1 MILKYSTIMF
11 LVLLLT
17 TKHSNSQS
25 WDNGMSFQGA
35 LKNNSTFFNNESIN
49 LRFTIKDSSAIVL
62 WQETQTTTTNNTGI
76 INTIIG
82 AGVSTG
88 LGLYSTFPTI
98 DFSTKPTTL
107 LVEIDPDGSGY
118 IPFQEGSLWAVPFAE
133 HSQYNEKGKELNTSL
148 VDVNNGGL
156 DTNHVVTWNGVNWNM
171 ASLKNELNADFSL
184 TTDSAVTSDSS
195 VFSFNSNASSFA
207 DTALFSEFSD
217 STDYALN
224 SILANISETT
234 MASDTT
240 NLAFF
245 NSSHSL
251 SGSHFINSNYLGS
264 NNLPDLSFFTNNLNR
279 LTLTN
284 SSSFLQGTT
293 ESIHSLYLNGQ
304 EGFQI
309 KGILDSGLFK
319 NLSLGNHFYYS
330 PKHSSMWLGTAVDT
344 LWHADNAGNYNLA
357 AGRNCWSN
365 GVFSAAFGDSCF
377 VEPITG
383 APLSPGVGSLAIG
396 SRSSANGA
404 YSFACGFGCSAKITR
419 SVAIGYK
426 SSAPYGY
433 SSIAIG
439 HTAVADGNNTPCV
452 AIGHNINND
461 GKNSFAFGHNI
472 DLNFRFGTFIYA
484 DYSTADTLQ
493 PPTNDHY
500 QFIARAAGGVTF
512 FSDSGITNGVQL
524 FSGSGAWSS
533 VSDSSK
539 KENIIS
545 LEKHG
550 IINHLKNL
558 NTYTWNYK
566 SQNDNAVHI
575 GPMAQDF
582 SAAFNCGQNNTSI
595 STIDS
600 DGIVLHAI
608 QELDSKLDQI
618 HSEFN
623 SANHLSELEYTDVN
637 NKLEKVEALIKL
649 LNSE

>member
-264 NNLPDLSFFTNNLNR
+264 NNLPDLSFFTNNF
-279 LTLTN
+279 
-284 SSSFLQGTT
+284 SCVSFTPINT
-293 ESIHSLYLNGQ
+293 
-304 EGFQI
+304 
-309 KGILDSGLFK
+309 
-319 NLSLGNHFYYS
+319 
-330 PKHSSMWLGTAVDT
+330 
-344 LWHADNAGNYNLA
+344 
-357 AGRNCWSN
+357 
-365 GVFSAAFGDSCF
+365 VFSN
-377 VEPITG
+377 E
-383 APLSPGVGSLAIG
+383 
-396 SRSSANGA
+396 
-404 YSFACGFGCSAKITR
+404 
-419 SVAIGYK
+419 SV
-426 SSAPYGY
+426 
-433 SSIAIG
+433 
-439 HTAVADGNNTPCV
+439 
-452 AIGHNINND
+452 
-461 GKNSFAFGHNI
+461 
-472 DLNFRFGTFIYA
+472 
-484 DYSTADTLQ
+484 Q
-493 PPTNDHY
+493 
-500 QFIARAAGGVTF
+500 
-512 FSDSGITNGVQL
+512 
-524 FSGSGAWSS
+524 
-533 VSDSSK
+533 
-539 KENIIS
+539 
-545 LEKHG
+545 
-550 IINHLKNL
+550 
-558 NTYTWNYK
+558 
-566 SQNDNAVHI
+566 
-575 GPMAQDF
+575 
-582 SAAFNCGQNNTSI
+582 
-595 STIDS
+595 
-600 DGIVLHAI
+600 
-608 QELDSKLDQI
+608 
-618 HSEFN
+618 
-623 SANHLSELEYTDVN
+623 
-637 NKLEKVEALIKL
+637 
-649 LNSE
+649 